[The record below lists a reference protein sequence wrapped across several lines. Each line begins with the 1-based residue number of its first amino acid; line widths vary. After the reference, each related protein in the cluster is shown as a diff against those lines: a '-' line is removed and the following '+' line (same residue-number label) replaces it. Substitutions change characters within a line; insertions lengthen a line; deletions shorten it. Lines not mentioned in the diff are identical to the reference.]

1 MQEFKLHQ
9 YSLRIFPQSHCTYV
23 APHVCHFT
31 SRCSYTFPPL
41 VAHEIKRSLFATLLP
56 LFATLLPLF
65 APLLPL
71 FAPLLPLFAP
81 LLPLFAPLLPLFATL
96 LPLFATLLPLFATLL
111 PLFATLL
118 PLRRGLFWFSWRLCL
133 FRYFSSCP
141 LLPSVSECSAEPP
154 QQNVLGG
161 PQSSS

>member
-9 YSLRIFPQSHCTYV
+9 YSLRLFPQSHCTYV

-31 SRCSYTFPPL
+31 SRRSYTFPPL
-41 VAHEIKRSLFATLLP
+41 VVHAIKCSLFAT
-56 LFATLLPLF
+56 
-65 APLLPL
+65 
-71 FAPLLPLFAP
+71 
-81 LLPLFAPLLPLFATL
+81 LLPLFATL

-118 PLRRGLFWFSWRLCL
+118 PLFATLLPLFATLLPLFATLLPLFATLLPLCRGLFWFSWRLCP

-154 QQNVLGG
+154 QQNVLGS
-161 PQSSS
+161 PQSSNQVL